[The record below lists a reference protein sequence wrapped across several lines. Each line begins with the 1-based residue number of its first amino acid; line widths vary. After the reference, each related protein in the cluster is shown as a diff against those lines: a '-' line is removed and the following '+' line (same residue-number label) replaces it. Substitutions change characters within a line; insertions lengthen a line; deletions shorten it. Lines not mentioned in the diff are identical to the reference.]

1 MARVSASLPAEPQL
15 HELESD
21 GEDEQGA
28 GDGSPELEP
37 GLGGEEE
44 DEEEEVDIDDDDV
57 DHELSARMAAAMPAS
72 PSPAERRAAAAAAAA
87 TARRI
92 AGAGSKA
99 ALNDLPAYRSFM
111 QTLQPSGVR
120 PPAASASGRLSL
132 SPSALS
138 SDPSHERDEDEQL
151 GFLQDEKPRAADAP
165 ADDDETDP
173 PLTASFESI
182 LNDAVHLE
190 TLGRTRRA
198 AHLYLL
204 CLERHR
210 YAHSGGGAHQHLV
223 ASVLKR
229 LGDMCYR
236 QKKFREALQ
245 FRAAERMLF
254 EASLLQVVQSDAS
267 RAGTEEEKD
276 ADTEAA
282 ASNHTGADAA
292 SSPRSAAATAAASA
306 RALLSSAS
314 VDPTAAV
321 ARTPL
326 APASLLADE
335 ERALRFERLARVF
348 FDEKNVG
355 MARSY
360 ALKAIELR
368 RQIKDKYGDPAT
380 LTPAQLQLRQLAVLG
395 QEQYEDTLRRF
406 RGEQPSLG
414 LAPAGASNAQAGS
427 ADAAAR
433 TMAMHSSMRQAL
445 YALSSGEL
453 EALSVAPAAA
463 ASAAAHATSAA
474 SSSGLRPAGSSVAAW
489 RAAGG
494 VQPGRPE
501 PALPSL
507 LSDADAE
514 EDRKDDSGDDSKEE
528 SAETLRARRAASAQR
543 DAAKRKQ
550 LQAQRQTPQ
559 SVGSAAALD
568 SDAAGDVVKEGSLS
582 MPAVSVATQR
592 RALLLSLIGGLLVLL
607 VLGWML
613 LPAMEDALFTPVRT
627 GGRGATRHSGVPLTA
642 ASSEAHRAAAQAAR
656 NTAAQQ

>member
-1 MARVSASLPAEPQL
+1 M
-15 HELESD
+15 
-21 GEDEQGA
+21 
-28 GDGSPELEP
+28 
-37 GLGGEEE
+37 
-44 DEEEEVDIDDDDV
+44 
-57 DHELSARMAAAMPAS
+57 
-72 PSPAERRAAAAAAAA
+72 
-87 TARRI
+87 
-92 AGAGSKA
+92 
-99 ALNDLPAYRSFM
+99 
-111 QTLQPSGVR
+111 
-120 PPAASASGRLSL
+120 ASASSTPLHSGSAGYSSTGAAGGGGFFPSGSPIPLPSVAL
-132 SPSALS
+132 PSALDKPISRGTTQVSLS
-138 SDPSHERDEDEQL
+138 SFAYLFSEMVQYCRQTDL
-151 GFLQDEKPRAADAP
+151 EKRLFDMGYGIGLRA
-165 ADDDETDP
+165 
-173 PLTASFESI
+173 
-182 LNDAVHLE
+182 LE
-190 TLGRTRRA
+190 LITWRTSVQ
-198 AHLYLL
+198 HYLL
-204 CLERHR
+204 
-210 YAHSGGGAHQHLV
+210 
-223 ASVLKR
+223 
-229 LGDMCYR
+229 
-236 QKKFREALQ
+236 
-245 FRAAERMLF
+245 
-254 EASLLQVVQSDAS
+254 
-267 RAGTEEEKD
+267 
-276 ADTEAA
+276 
-282 ASNHTGADAA
+282 
-292 SSPRSAAATAAASA
+292 
-306 RALLSSAS
+306 
-314 VDPTAAV
+314 
-321 ARTPL
+321 
-326 APASLLADE
+326 
-335 ERALRFERLARVF
+335 
-348 FDEKNVG
+348 
-355 MARSY
+355 
-360 ALKAIELR
+360 
-368 RQIKDKYGDPAT
+368 
-380 LTPAQLQLRQLAVLG
+380 
-395 QEQYEDTLRRF
+395 
-406 RGEQPSLG
+406 
-414 LAPAGASNAQAGS
+414 SNAQAGS

-445 YALSSGEL
+445 HALSSGEL